1 MSQAA
6 AAAVMRSAY
15 LTQPSA
21 ASERPF
27 AIDLSSERVRL
38 AEWLLDGIR
47 QGQSLEA
54 LLGYRFERALHDRGL
69 DRFIDQFRKV
79 SILSEVY
86 LAQEQLREAQSLP
99 PGFERINQIK
109 LAQAAI
115 RNTLARLR
123 QRYQAAPT
131 AEVAP
136 LSAIAANA
144 VVDGLALVRM
154 FAAGR
159 LPFDNIGA
167 TTTQRSQ
174 LEAELRALQAALD
187 ALSDALTAEG
197 VYQIVRGNPARA
209 AASVDTIA
217 HGETQPPELQF
228 TQTARPGYALTHRL
242 VTLFSGPQ
250 PAILPG
256 PRQFRA
262 TAEPRLNAWLRQ
274 MTAELASVRCLA
286 EFLDDNDRP
295 IGKQQAIAL
304 SALAIS
310 HIDAAY
316 LSVAAEAG
324 QHRI

>member
-1 MSQAA
+1 
-6 AAAVMRSAY
+6 
-15 LTQPSA
+15 
-21 ASERPF
+21 
-27 AIDLSSERVRL
+27 
-38 AEWLLDGIR
+38 
-47 QGQSLEA
+47 
-54 LLGYRFERALHDRGL
+54 
-69 DRFIDQFRKV
+69 
-79 SILSEVY
+79 
-86 LAQEQLREAQSLP
+86 
-99 PGFERINQIK
+99 
-109 LAQAAI
+109 
-115 RNTLARLR
+115 
-123 QRYQAAPT
+123 
-131 AEVAP
+131 
-136 LSAIAANA
+136 
-144 VVDGLALVRM
+144 M
-154 FAAGR
+154 FAAGS

-174 LEAELRALQAALD
+174 LEAELRALQAVLD

-197 VYQIVRGNPARA
+197 VYQIIRGNPARA

-250 PAILPG
+250 PAIPPG
-256 PRQFRA
+256 TRQFRA

-304 SALAIS
+304 SAPAIS
-310 HIDAAY
+310 HLDAAY

-324 QHRI
+324 QRSDLERLLEYQLRRQAPPQIPTTARVRLIYDRPQQGFAAALLSLGEFLAVLAAFRQPSLARAPSMLRI